1 MAPSTKATQRVCPAC
16 GATITPIP
24 IIYGM
29 PGGDLFAESEAGR
42 VQLGGCVVTGD
53 DPEWACPECEEPIFD
68 DGERERRYRR
78 VVELD
83 RYPS

>member
-1 MAPSTKATQRVCPAC
+1 MAPSTKATQRICAAC

-42 VQLGGCVVTGD
+42 VRLGGCVVTDD
-53 DPEWACPECEEPIFD
+53 DPEWACPECQEPNFD

-78 VVELD
+78 TVEPG
-83 RYPS
+83 RSSS